1 MDLTYPFV
9 ICIGILVITLLI
21 ICKFNKKD
29 KYKNGKKVANTKYV
43 KDDPYYK
50 NNIKYIL

>member
-29 KYKNGKKVANTKYV
+29 QYKNVIWTKDNV
-43 KDDPYYK
+43 NEIICKR
-50 NNIKYIL
+50 